1 MAGVIRI
8 MGRMG
13 SGAGGA
19 ERVAEFEEY
28 RDHLWGVA
36 YRILGTRTDADDAV
50 QEAWLRWRHADVAQV
65 RDVRAYLTT
74 TVSRICYDLLTSARA
89 RREAYAGPWL
99 PEPVVKEPG
108 PEDRAAMDDS
118 VSMAML
124 AVLERLTAAERVAF
138 VLHDVFGVPFGEIAQ
153 VVGRS
158 DEAVRPLASRA
169 RAKVREH
176 GPRRTTD
183 RSTHRQAVEAF
194 AAAAL
199 NGDLSGLVAALDP
212 DVVWRS
218 DGGGAVSAALQ
229 PVVGADRVARLVHG
243 LVNRW
248 LESMTVEFAEV
259 NGGLGVVVRGV
270 DGTADTVAAF
280 SVAEDGRVTEVDVV
294 RNPAKLAAV

>member
-1 MAGVIRI
+1 

-13 SGAGGA
+13 SGAGAGG
-19 ERVAEFEEY
+19 RPAEFEEH

-36 YRILGTRTDADDAV
+36 YRITGTKTDADDAV

-74 TVSRICYDLLTSARA
+74 TVSRICYDLLTSARV
-89 RREAYAGPWL
+89 RREAYVGPWL
-99 PEPVVKEPG
+99 PEPVVKELG
-108 PEDRAAMDDS
+108 PEDRVAMDDS

-138 VLHDVFGVPFGEIAQ
+138 VLHDVFGVPFGEIAE
-153 VVGRS
+153 VLGRS
-158 DEAVRPLASRA
+158 DEAVRRLASRA
-169 RAKVREH
+169 RARVREH

-183 RSTHRQAVEAF
+183 RSTHRKAVEAF

-218 DGGGAVSAALQ
+218 DGGGAVSSALQ
-229 PVVGADRVARLVHG
+229 PVAGADRVARLVHG
-243 LVNRW
+243 LVSRW
-248 LESMTVEFAEV
+248 LEGMTVEFAEV
-259 NGGLGVVVRGV
+259 NGGLGVVVRAA

-294 RNPAKLAAV
+294 RNPAKLATV